1 MFSKKLKLFQKN
13 ENSIW
18 TDEHISKE
26 LLKCH
31 LNDFTDGASRKLTKR
46 NKILEFINNS
56 IKKNSNILDLGCG
69 PGLFDF
75 ELSKLGHKI
84 LGVDFNIESINYA
97 IKNKKSKNIEYRY
110 ENYLESIFTEKYD
123 AILMIYCD
131 FGALIPSEQTILL
144 KNVYNALKNDGVFI
158 FDVFKTELKK
168 SRTPLNCWNI
178 SDGNDFWCKDPYLLL
193 QEIKIFNNEN
203 AVGER
208 YFVIN
213 QKKSTTKE
221 FILWNQYYNK
231 NSIKKLMLENKFN
244 IIDINENL
252 IANENSIFITAKK
265 I

>member
-84 LGVDFNIESINYA
+84 LGVDIYIASINYA
-97 IKNKKSKNIEYRY
+97 IKYKKSKNIDYRY

-123 AILMIYCD
+123 AILMIY
-131 FGALIPSEQTILL
+131 
-144 KNVYNALKNDGVFI
+144 
-158 FDVFKTELKK
+158 
-168 SRTPLNCWNI
+168 
-178 SDGNDFWCKDPYLLL
+178 
-193 QEIKIFNNEN
+193 
-203 AVGER
+203 
-208 YFVIN
+208 
-213 QKKSTTKE
+213 
-221 FILWNQYYNK
+221 
-231 NSIKKLMLENKFN
+231 
-244 IIDINENL
+244 
-252 IANENSIFITAKK
+252 
-265 I
+265 